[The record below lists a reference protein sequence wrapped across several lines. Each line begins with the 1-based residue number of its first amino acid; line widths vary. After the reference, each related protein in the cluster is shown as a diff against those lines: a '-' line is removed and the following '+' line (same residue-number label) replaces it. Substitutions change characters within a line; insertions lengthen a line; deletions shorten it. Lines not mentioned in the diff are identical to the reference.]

1 MKYPHLFSPLK
12 IGQLEVKNRVVM
24 TAMGCS
30 MANIDG
36 SPSEQ
41 MIRYYE
47 ERARGGVGLI
57 TTEITRVNDDTGVGE
72 SAQLSV
78 SHNEVIPGLAKL
90 AEAVHK
96 HDSKIFVQLHHP
108 GRQTPRSLIHN
119 QPAVSASDITC
130 QIISEEPRAL
140 TTEEVYSIIDDF
152 VDGAWRAKYAGI
164 DGVELHAAHGY
175 LLNQFISP
183 HTNKR
188 TDEFGGS
195 TEARCKI
202 ILDIIKGIRRAC
214 GSDYP
219 IAVRLTVDE
228 YLGETGLQLNEGIEL
243 CKLIEQAGVDM
254 LNITCGI
261 YETMNTLV
269 EPISYSEGWRTHLA
283 KAVKEHVSIPVCGN
297 AVIRHPEFAEKLLAE
312 GNQDLIGMGR
322 PHLADPEWTNKAF
335 NEQEDE
341 INQCISCLRCFETV
355 FTVSAFCVPIQCSVN
370 PRLGREA
377 RYPYLKKDGKGR
389 KVVIIGGG
397 PAGLEA
403 ARVLANRHFKP
414 VIFEANSA
422 LGGQLLQGSK
432 PPKKEKLHWLA
443 DYYATQMDKLGVEVH
458 LNMKATVEDVKELD
472 PYAVIVAA
480 GSTPLVP
487 KGIPGI
493 DQANVYTVPDIL
505 EERVMLKDKKVAVI
519 GSGMTGIEVAEL
531 IAESGNEVAV
541 VEMQE
546 TLTPDGY
553 WQNVVDV
560 MGRLNEYNTT
570 FLPNHKLTAI
580 TDTGITLEGETTSF
594 DCDAVVLA
602 LGVRSKN
609 DTYEEFSQAFERV
622 YSVGDAKKVGRI
634 YTATTD
640 GFVLGNKL

>member
-1 MKYPHLFSPLK
+1 MKYPQLFSPLK
-12 IGQLEVKNRVVM
+12 IGSMEVKNRVVM

-41 MIRYYE
+41 MISYYE

-78 SHNEVIPGLAKL
+78 SHNEVIPGLTKL
-90 AEAVHK
+90 ADAIHK
-96 HDSKIFVQLHHP
+96 HDSKVFVQLHHP
-108 GRQTPRSLIHN
+108 GRQTPRALIN
-119 QPAVSASDITC
+119 NKQAVSASDVTC
-130 QIISEEPRAL
+130 QIIGEEPRAL
-140 TTEEVYSIIDDF
+140 TTEEVYGIINDF

-202 ILDIIKGIRRAC
+202 ILDIIKGIRRVC

-219 IAVRLTVDE
+219 IAVRITVDE
-228 YLGETGLQLNEGIEL
+228 FLGEAGLELPEGIEL
-243 CKLIEQAGVDM
+243 CKMIEAAGVDM
-254 LNITCGI
+254 LNITSGI
-261 YETMNTLV
+261 YETMNTVV

-283 KAVKEHVSIPVCGN
+283 KAVKDVVSIPVCGN
-297 AVIRHPEFAEKLLAE
+297 AVIRHPEFAEKLLVD

-335 NEQEDE
+335 NNQDDE

-377 RYPYLKKDGKGR
+377 RYPYPKKDGNGR

-403 ARVLANRHFKP
+403 ARVLANRRFKP
-414 VIFEANSA
+414 VVFEANAA

-443 DYYATQMDKLGVEVH
+443 DYYTTQMDKLGVEVH
-458 LNMKATVEDVKELD
+458 LNTKATVEDVKALD
-472 PYAVIVAA
+472 PYAVIVAT
-480 GSTPLVP
+480 GSTPIVP
-487 KGIPGI
+487 ATIPGV
-493 DQANVYTVPDIL
+493 DRDNVYTVPDIL
-505 EERVMLKDKKVAVI
+505 EEKVTLKDKKVAVI
-519 GSGMTGIEVAEL
+519 GSGMTGIEVSEL
-531 IAESGNEVAV
+531 IAEAGNEVSV

-560 MGRLNEYNTT
+560 MGRLQEYNAN
-570 FLPNHKLTAI
+570 FLPSHTLKAI
-580 TDTGITLEGETTSF
+580 TDEGIELDGETTSL

-602 LGVRSKN
+602 LGVRSEN
-609 DTYEEFSQAFERV
+609 AQFDQFAEAFDRV
-622 YSVGDAKKVGRI
+622 YKAGDANQVGRI
-634 YTATTD
+634 YTATTE
-640 GFVLGNKL
+640 GFVLGNKI